1 MSKSATRFWSQQA
14 NKALVGKDARA
25 QWKAASHRVRAKRTL
40 YAHSYLPSVSN
51 CMDIDG
57 HLNIKWR
64 DQLPV
69 CFEVQYVADYVY
81 DKTETDKLAMRKSG
95 MVLEA
100 IELANLPD
108 TFAGMFDMPQNMAVD
123 YLARWW
129 GR

>member
-1 MSKSATRFWSQQA
+1 MSKSAIRFWSQQA
-14 NKALVGKDARA
+14 NKALVGKGARA
-25 QWKAASHRVRAKRTL
+25 QWKAASHRVRAMRTL

-64 DQLPV
+64 DQTPV
-69 CFEVQYVADYVY
+69 CTSVQYAADYVY
-81 DKTETDKLAMRKSG
+81 DKTETDKLVTRKSG

-100 IELANLPD
+100 IELANMPD
-108 TFAGMFDMPQNMAVD
+108 TFAGMFGAPQDRPID